1 MKIVFLDVKT
11 IGEDIDLSAYD
22 ELGEVVKYS
31 FSSSEEV
38 PARVTDADVI
48 ILNKVPV
55 NEQTIGTAKN
65 LKLICVTATGTNNLD
80 KEYLD
85 SKGIAWR
92 NVAGY
97 STETVAQHTFALLFY
112 LWEKLRYY
120 DDYVKSEKYVGDIT
134 FTHFDNV
141 FHDLNGKTWG
151 IIGLGA
157 IGRRVAD
164 IAKMFGCH
172 VIYYSTTGKN
182 NQPGYE
188 RVEFDEL
195 LAKSDIVSVHAP
207 LTEQTEGLMNAE
219 AFSKMKPSAI
229 FLNLGRGPIVVER
242 DLADALEN
250 KTIAGAG
257 LDVLTVEPMSAENPL
272 KRIKDSD
279 RLIITPHIAWA
290 SLEARTRLMKI
301 IEGQIRDFFGGSDK

>member
-1 MKIVFLDVKT
+1 MARDITALHPDLQVAAAKLKEICKAHGISINYSECLRTKAEQDALYAKGRTAPGKIVTKAKGSSYSSQHQWGVA
-11 IGEDIDLSAYD
+11 ID
-22 ELGEVVKYS
+22 
-31 FSSSEEV
+31 F
-38 PARVTDADVI
+38 
-48 ILNKVPV
+48 
-55 NEQTIGTAKN
+55 
-65 LKLICVTATGTNNLD
+65 
-80 KEYLD
+80 YLD
-85 SKGIAWR
+85 MDVDGDGQKADDAF
-92 NVAGY
+92 ND
-97 STETVAQHTFALLFY
+97 STGLF
-112 LWEKLRYY
+112 K
-120 DDYVKSEKYVGDIT
+120 
-134 FTHFDNV
+134 
-141 FHDLNGKTWG
+141 
-151 IIGLGA
+151 
-157 IGRRVAD
+157 RVAD
-164 IAKMFGCH
+164 LAKAFGCH

-207 LTEQTEGLMNAE
+207 LTEQTEGLLNAE

-229 FLNLGRGPIVVER
+229 FLNLGRGPIVVEK

-301 IEGQIRDFFGGSDK
+301 IEGQIRDFFDGSDK